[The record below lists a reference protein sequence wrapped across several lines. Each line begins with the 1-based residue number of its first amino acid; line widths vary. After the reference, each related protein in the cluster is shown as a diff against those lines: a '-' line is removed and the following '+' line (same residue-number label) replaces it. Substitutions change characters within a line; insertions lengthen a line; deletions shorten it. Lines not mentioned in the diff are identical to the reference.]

1 MRDPFMIKKPWSDAP
16 GMEEFYN
23 SLDPME
29 LKMGLFGGGS
39 GGNDGGGGPPNRT
52 RAPNNRNRNRNNN
65 NNNDGGNDGGGYN
78 APRPANRRPTPQ
90 YKAQSAGPK
99 GYSFGGGQPQPGAA
113 AGQEGTGYRAGV
125 MPSGAQGFAGGQRR
139 GEGAFVRGSDGT
151 LRRSAEFQR
160 KEDLYGQEGLRYD
173 PTAFYASGIRG
184 FGQGRQA
191 VEQGRRIESM
201 SESGV
206 PIDGE
211 FSVERQQYA
220 DAVGGGEVGV
230 GEQGFG
236 RRAML
241 GGEGEVAENLSGEE
255 NYQTEMPAEVAG
267 SDLEGD
273 PGAPP
278 ITPQSNIIPDVNY
291 LVPTVER
298 DEQSMSFIPGE
309 SAGQVATGPL
319 SRNLTGSRRG
329 FGSSIVVY

>member
-1 MRDPFMIKKPWSDAP
+1 MNDPFMIKKPWSDAP
-16 GMEEFYN
+16 GMEEFYD

-29 LKMGLFGGGS
+29 LKLGLFGGGGS
-39 GGNDGGGGPPNRT
+39 GGNPGGGGPPNRT
-52 RAPNNRNRNRNNN
+52 RAPSRNRSRNNN
-65 NNNDGGNDGGGYN
+65 NNFGGDDGGSGGSYT
-78 APRPANRRPTPQ
+78 PRPQNRPKQPT
-90 YKAQSAGPK
+90 YKAKPKPAG
-99 GYSFGGGQPQPGAA
+99 YTFGGGQPQPGAA
-113 AGQEGTGYRAGV
+113 AGQEGTGYR
-125 MPSGAQGFAGGQRR
+125 PSVSPGMVSRSIGR
-139 GEGAFVRGSDGT
+139 EGAFVRGADGT
-151 LRRSAEFQR
+151 LRRSADFRR
-160 KEDLYGQEGLRYD
+160 KEELYGQQGLRYD
-173 PTAFYASGIRG
+173 PTAFYATGIRG

-191 VEQGRRIESM
+191 VEQGRRIEAM

-206 PIDGE
+206 PIDAD

-241 GGEGEVAENLSGEE
+241 GGEGEIAEDLSGAE
-255 NYQTEMPAEVAG
+255 NYQTDMPAEVAG

-278 ITPQSNIIPDVNY
+278 ITPQANVIPDVNY

-298 DEQSMSFIPGE
+298 EGQAISFVPGE
-309 SAGQVATGPL
+309 GNYANVATGPL
-319 SRNLTGSRRG
+319 SKNLTEEKSG

>member
-1 MRDPFMIKKPWSDAP
+1 MNDPFMIKKPWSDAP
-16 GMEEFYN
+16 GMEEFYD

-29 LKMGLFGGGS
+29 LKLGLFGGGG

-52 RAPNNRNRNRNNN
+52 RAPNRNRNRNNN
-65 NNNDGGNDGGGYN
+65 PGGDDGGSGGAYT
-78 APRPANRRPTPQ
+78 PRPRNRPQ
-90 YKAQSAGPK
+90 QPSYKAKPAAAG
-99 GYSFGGGQPQPGAA
+99 YTFGAGQPQPGAA
-113 AGQEGTGYRAGV
+113 AGQEGTGYRPSLGMAG
-125 MPSGAQGFAGGQRR
+125 MASRNIGR
-139 GEGAFVRGSDGT
+139 GGAFVRGADGT
-151 LRRSAEFQR
+151 LRRSAEFRR
-160 KEDLYGQEGLRYD
+160 KEDLYGGAAAGYD
-173 PTAFYASGIRG
+173 PTAFYATGIRG

-206 PIDGE
+206 PIDGD

-241 GGEGEVAENLSGEE
+241 GGEGEIAEDLSGTE
-255 NYQTEMPAEVAG
+255 NYQTDMPAEVAG

-273 PGAPP
+273 PTAPP
-278 ITPQSNIIPDVNY
+278 ITPQSNVIPDVNY

-298 DEQSMSFIPGE
+298 EGQAMSFVPGE
-309 SAGQVATGPL
+309 GNYANVATGPL
-319 SRNLTGSRRG
+319 SKNLTEEKTG

>member
-1 MRDPFMIKKPWSDAP
+1 MNDPLMIKKPWSDAP
-16 GMEEFYN
+16 GMEEFYD

-29 LKMGLFGGGS
+29 LKLGLFGMGG
-39 GGNDGGGGPPNRT
+39 GGNPGGGGPPNRT
-52 RAPNNRNRNRNNN
+52 RAPSRNRNRSNN
-65 NNNDGGNDGGGYN
+65 NNNDGGNDGGGYS
-78 APRPANRRPTPQ
+78 APKPRNRRPAPS
-90 YKAQSAGPK
+90 YKAKPAPK
-99 GYSFGGGQPQPGAA
+99 PGYSFGSGQPQPGAA
-113 AGQEGTGYRAGV
+113 AGQETTGYRASV
-125 MPSGAQGFAGGQRR
+125 MPGAISGRNAGRQ
-139 GEGAFVRGSDGT
+139 GAFVRGADGT
-151 LRRSAEFQR
+151 LRRSADFRR
-160 KEDLYGQEGLRYD
+160 KEELYGQQGLRYD
-173 PTAFYASGIRG
+173 PTAFYATGIRG

-191 VEQGRRIESM
+191 VEQGRRIEAM

-206 PIDGE
+206 PIDGD

-241 GGEGEVAENLSGEE
+241 GGEGEIAEDLSGTE
-255 NYQTEMPAEVAG
+255 NYQTDMPAEVAG

-273 PGAPP
+273 PSAPP
-278 ITPQSNIIPDVNY
+278 LTPQANVIPDVNY

-298 DEQSMSFIPGE
+298 EGQTMGFVPGE

-319 SRNLTGSRRG
+319 SRNLTGQRQG